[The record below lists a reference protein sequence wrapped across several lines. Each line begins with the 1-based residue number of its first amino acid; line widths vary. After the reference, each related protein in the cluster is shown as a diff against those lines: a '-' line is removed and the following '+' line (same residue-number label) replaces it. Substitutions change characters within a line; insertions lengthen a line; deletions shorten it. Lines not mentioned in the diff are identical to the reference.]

1 MRPDLAFAGI
11 FFLTILGLSL
21 FGLVTLAERLLIPW
35 HIPVRRNR
43 TILTTTET
51 DMELTKVQAKS
62 IASELVIPAKAFI
75 DGGFADASDG
85 GRFATINPAT
95 AEVITDVAHCTTADV
110 DRAVTAARRSF
121 NDGGWSRAAP
131 EDRKAVLLRLA
142 ELIRENTAELAVL
155 ESLDSGKTIIDC
167 LHEIG
172 NEVADFFQW
181 YAELAD
187 KRFGK
192 IAPTGEDALALIVKE
207 PAGVVGLVLPWNFPL
222 LMAAWKL
229 APALA
234 AGCSC
239 IVKPAEQTPLTA
251 LRLADLAQQAGVP
264 DGVLNILPG
273 MGETTG
279 QAIGRHPDIDI
290 VSFTGSTEVGGYF
303 LRYAGESNLK
313 VIGLEM
319 GGKSP
324 FIVLDDADLTD
335 DLIDHAVTS
344 AFWNG
349 GQNCSANM
357 RQIVDA
363 KVADEF
369 LDKVT
374 ARAKAYV
381 VGDPLDPATDI
392 GAMVTREH
400 MARVTGYI
408 DKGRAEGG
416 RLLSGGAR
424 DGKGYFIEP
433 TVFAGLTPDMTIAR
447 EEIFG
452 PVLGVLAV
460 NGMEEALRLAMDT
473 DYGLHATVFTRDI
486 DRAIHMAR
494 RLPCGTV
501 SVNGFSEGDIKTPFG
516 GYKRSGSLARDNGT
530 EAMEQYLQTKTIW
543 ISTGGVA

>member
-1 MRPDLAFAGI
+1 M
-11 FFLTILGLSL
+11 S
-21 FGLVTLAERLLIPW
+21 
-35 HIPVRRNR
+35 
-43 TILTTTET
+43 
-51 DMELTKVQAKS
+51 LTKDQAHSRASALS
-62 IASELVIPAKAFI
+62 IETRAFI
-75 DGGFADASDG
+75 DGAFTEASDG
-85 GRFATINPAT
+85 GTFDSVNPAT
-95 AEVITDVAHCTTADV
+95 GETLCAVAHCTGADV
-110 DRAVTAARRSF
+110 DRAVAAARSRF
-121 NDGGWSRAAP
+121 NDGVWSRAAP
-131 EDRKAVLLRLA
+131 EDRKEVMLKLSA
-142 ELIRENTAELAVL
+142 LIRENAEDLAVL
-155 ESLDSGKTIIDC
+155 ESLDSGKTITDC

-172 NEVADFFQW
+172 TEVANFFQW
-181 YAELAD
+181 YGELAD
-187 KRFGK
+187 KSFGK
-192 IAPTGEDALALIVKE
+192 VAPTGEDALALIVKE

-239 IVKPAEQTPLTA
+239 LVKPAEQTPLSI
-251 LRLADLAQQAGVP
+251 LRLAALAQEAGVP
-264 DGVLNILPG
+264 DGVLNVLPG

-279 QAIGRHPDIDI
+279 QAIGRHGDIDI

-335 DLIDHAVTS
+335 DLIEHAVNS

-363 KVADEF
+363 RVAEAY

-374 ARAKAYV
+374 ARAAAYK
-381 VGDPLDPATDI
+381 VGDPLDPDTDI
-392 GAMVTREH
+392 GAMVTAEH

-408 DKGRAEGG
+408 DKGVAEGA
-416 RLLSGGAR
+416 RMTTGGAR
-424 DGKGYFIEP
+424 KGAGYFVDP
-433 TVFAGLTPDMTIAR
+433 TVFTGLTPDMTIAR

-452 PVLGVLAV
+452 PVLGILPVKT
-460 NGMEEALRLAMDT
+460 MDEALQLAADS

-486 DRAIHMAR
+486 DRALHMAR

-516 GYKRSGSLARDNGT
+516 GYKRSGSLARDNGV

-543 ISTGGVA
+543 ICQGAPA

>member
-1 MRPDLAFAGI
+1 
-11 FFLTILGLSL
+11 
-21 FGLVTLAERLLIPW
+21 
-35 HIPVRRNR
+35 
-43 TILTTTET
+43 
-51 DMELTKVQAKS
+51 MELTKEQAQT
-62 IASELVIPAKAFI
+62 IASRLVIPSNAFI
-75 DGGFADASDG
+75 DGGFTEASDG

-95 AEVITDVAHCTTADV
+95 AEVIADVAHCTNEDV
-110 DRAVTAARRSF
+110 DRAVKAARRSF
-121 NDGGWSRAAP
+121 NDGGWSRTAP

-142 ELIRENTAELAVL
+142 SLIRENTAELAVM
-155 ESLDSGKTIIDC
+155 ESLDSGKTITDC

-172 NEVADFFQW
+172 NEVSDFFQW
-181 YAELAD
+181 YGELAD
-187 KRFGK
+187 KSFGK
-192 IAPTGEDALALIVKE
+192 VAPTGEDAMALIVKE

-251 LRLADLAQQAGVP
+251 LKLAELAQQAGMP

-324 FIVLDDADLTD
+324 FVVLDDADLTD

-363 KVADEF
+363 KIADSF
-369 LDKVT
+369 LEKVT

-408 DKGRAEGG
+408 DKGCEEGG
-416 RLLSGGAR
+416 QMLSGGVR
-424 DGKGYFIEP
+424 DGAGFFIEP
-433 TVFAGLTPDMTIAR
+433 TVFGGLTPDMTIAR

-460 NGMEEALRLAMDT
+460 NGMDEALRLAIDT

-501 SVNGFSEGDIKTPFG
+501 SVNGFSEGDVKTPFG

-543 ISTGGVA
+543 ICTGGAA

>member
-1 MRPDLAFAGI
+1 M
-11 FFLTILGLSL
+11 S
-21 FGLVTLAERLLIPW
+21 
-35 HIPVRRNR
+35 
-43 TILTTTET
+43 
-51 DMELTKVQAKS
+51 LTKDQAHS
-62 IASELVIPAKAFI
+62 RASGLAIESRAFI
-75 DGGFADASDG
+75 NGSFTASSDG
-85 GRFATINPAT
+85 ITFDSVNPAT
-95 AEVITDVAHCTTADV
+95 GETLCAVAHCTAVDV
-110 DRAVTAARRSF
+110 DRAVATARARF
-121 NDGGWSRAAP
+121 NDGVWSRAAP
-131 EDRKAVLLRLA
+131 EDRKAVMLKLSA
-142 ELIRENTAELAVL
+142 LIRENAADLAVL
-155 ESLDSGKTIIDC
+155 ESLDSGKTITDC

-172 NEVADFFQW
+172 TEVANFFQW
-181 YAELAD
+181 YGELAD
-187 KRFGK
+187 KSFGK
-192 IAPTGEDALALIVKE
+192 VAPTGEDALALIVKE

-239 IVKPAEQTPLTA
+239 LVKPAEQTPLSI
-251 LRLADLAQQAGVP
+251 LRLAALAQEAGVP
-264 DGVLNILPG
+264 DGVLNVLPG

-279 QAIGRHPDIDI
+279 QAIGRHGDIDI

-335 DLIDHAVTS
+335 DLIEHAVNS

-363 KVADEF
+363 RVAEAY

-374 ARAKAYV
+374 ARAAAYK
-381 VGDPLDPATDI
+381 VGDPLDPDTDI
-392 GAMVTREH
+392 GAMVTAEH

-408 DKGRAEGG
+408 DKGLSEGA
-416 RLLSGGAR
+416 RMTTGGAR
-424 DGKGYFIEP
+424 KGAGFFVEP

-460 NGMEEALRLAMDT
+460 ANMDAALQLAADS

-486 DRAIHMAR
+486 DRALHMAR

-516 GYKRSGSLARDNGT
+516 GYKRSGSLARDNGV

-543 ISTGGVA
+543 ICQGAPS